1 MIICQCT
8 DVIIHVIANHISV
21 VAKETKWDEAIFYLQ
36 SPTSHP
42 ELDSESP
49 INDVITNS
57 TRNDDLKV
65 SKKTENIHWKTI
77 QCKGNLLFSG
87 STVIVKDEF
96 N

>member
-1 MIICQCT
+1 MI
-8 DVIIHVIANHISV
+8 
-21 VAKETKWDEAIFYLQ
+21 AKETKWDEAIFYLQ

-42 ELDSESP
+42 ELDSESL
-49 INDVITNS
+49 IKDVITNS

-65 SKKTENIHWKTI
+65 CKIIENIDWEII
-77 QCKGNLLFSG
+77 QYKGTLHFSG